1 MSSKRIQKKE
11 RTEEIF
17 EFEDQIEKVKKSDT
31 AKAASKESRPNVS
44 EIIGK
49 ELKKAKTEKKD
60 AENIL
65 TPAEREQLE
74 KQRAREKAALL
85 EQARLAADDNP
96 VDYDE
101 PVIEDDEDISQPP
114 SDSTRVTSVMETP
127 PMWQQFAEERT
138 VAFLAYH
145 PKSTVFTISGCRL
158 RYTGQVSAIS
168 SSNFCYLALLAGG

>member
-1 MSSKRIQKKE
+1 MSSKRIQKKD

-17 EFEDQIEKVKKSDT
+17 EFEDQIEKFKKSDA

-49 ELKKAKTEKKD
+49 ELKKAKAEKKD

-101 PVIEDDEDISQPP
+101 PVFEDDEDISQPP
-114 SDSTRVTSVMETP
+114 SESTRVTSVMET
-127 PMWQQFAEERT
+127 
-138 VAFLAYH
+138 V
-145 PKSTVFTISGCRL
+145 
-158 RYTGQVSAIS
+158 RY
-168 SSNFCYLALLAGG
+168 